1 MIDSIKILNLL
12 SFKVKH
18 NTFQK
23 KSLGGAKMKIGC
35 IQLQVAF
42 GDVEKNYFRVDQLVR
57 EAAAKGAEIIV
68 LPEMWN
74 TSYALKKLEDLAD
87 VDGIRTKNFL
97 EKLAKELQ
105 VHIVGGSVATKKG
118 DQFYNTM
125 LTYNKDGELVGE
137 YDKAHLFRLMDEHLY
152 LAAGGGQN
160 NFKLGDLE
168 AAGVIC
174 YDIRFP
180 EWLRLHALNGAK
192 VIFVSAQWPTARIDH
207 WKTLLQARAIENQ
220 SFVIAVN
227 RTSRNVENF
236 NGQSMIIEPWGEIL
250 WTGADDEELAIID
263 VDFEKVD
270 EVRTR
275 IPVYDDRRP
284 ELYGD
289 VIKK

>member
-1 MIDSIKILNLL
+1 MN
-12 SFKVKH
+12 H

-23 KSLGGAKMKIGC
+23 KSLGGGEMKLGC

-42 GDVEKNYFRVDQLVR
+42 GDVEKNFSRVEELVR
-57 EAAAKGAEIIV
+57 EAANKGAEVVI

-74 TSYALKKLEDLAD
+74 TSYALEKLEGLAD
-87 VDGIRTKNFL
+87 VDGERTKAFL
-97 EKLAKELQ
+97 SQLAKELH

-118 DQFYNTM
+118 DKFYNTM
-125 LTYNKDGELVGE
+125 LVYNNEGELVGE
-137 YDKAHLFRLMDEHLY
+137 YDKAHLFRLMDEHLH
-152 LAAGGGQN
+152 LSSGNTQN
-160 NFKLGDLE
+160 NFKLGDLD

-192 VIFVSAQWPTARIDH
+192 VLFVSAQWPTARIDH

-220 SFVIAVN
+220 CFVVAVN
-227 RTSRNVENF
+227 RISRNKDNF
-236 NGQSMIIEPWGEIL
+236 NGQSMVIEPWGEIL
-250 WTGADDEELAIID
+250 WTGGEDEELAIVD
-263 VDFEKVD
+263 VDFSKVD

-284 ELYGD
+284 ELYQD
-289 VIKK
+289 ILK